1 MAIAMVIPFLLAGPA
16 YADAAED
23 IAVQP
28 PEITV
33 ILLNN
38 QQVADGLLFVAPKV
52 AGISGGTSP
61 TPVGP
66 EIVDNKGRPVW
77 SLPVTNGQS
86 AADFRVQKYHNLPV
100 PTWAQEKGFGGLAQ
114 NESVDY
120 IWNGATD
127 VFLWDVLDASGE
139 VANRDL
145 YDGERSDRDRD
156 DKRRITS
163 TNWNS
168 LDTTIAV
175 DKYLTFVQVI
185 ARDQF
190 GRDICRSNT

>member
-52 AGISGGTSP
+52 AAISGGTSP

-77 SLPVTNGQS
+77 FLPVTNGQS
-86 AADFRVQKYHNLPV
+86 AADFRVQKYHNRPGL
-100 PTWAQEKGFGGLAQ
+100 TWAQEQGFGGLVQ

-120 IWNGATD
+120 IFDSSYQLVATVHAGNGLNA
-127 VFLWDVLDASGE
+127 DALPYSRVMWVEINPLTGSAAL
-139 VANRDL
+139 V
-145 YDGERSDRDRD
+145 RS
-156 DKRRITS
+156 IQHPEGLS
-163 TNWNS
+163 AAS
-168 LDTTIAV
+168 
-175 DKYLTFVQVI
+175 Q
-185 ARDQF
+185 
-190 GRDICRSNT
+190 GGS